1 MADGYLKFT
10 GDYTALKTLGYKFQ
24 KLYAANYMSWS
35 KEGVFIFK
43 KGADVSHGNINLF
56 KLVEFLKT
64 NPAVRIGSHGGIA
77 FYKFYSDVDERPND
91 YDYFPLTEENK
102 EKYRTNMDAWGNWDK
117 ESGEPAPDYMSME
130 FVGDNILNLIKELN
144 DRGWI
149 ETAHWGEK

>member
-1 MADGYLKFT
+1 MKHGYLKFT
-10 GDYTALKTLGYKFQ
+10 GDYAALKTLGYKFQ

-64 NPAVRIGSHGGIA
+64 DPAVRIGSHGGIA
-77 FYKFYSDVDERPND
+77 FYKFYSDTDTNQ
-91 YDYFPLTEENK
+91 YDYYPLTEENK
-102 EKYRTNMDAWGNWDK
+102 AKYGANLHEWGTWDK
-117 ESGEPAPDYMSME
+117 DGDEPAPEVYSLEHVSDK
-130 FVGDNILNLIKELN
+130 ILNLIKELN

-149 ETAHWGEK
+149 ETAYWEEK